1 MNGGIALGQ
10 MVQPKKVVEMEVQ
23 QGTIHIQH
31 YCVYLIPV
39 NHKPCSSVEA
49 IMPSKPE
56 ILNRGTVARS
66 RLFRA
71 DEIHLRFSNGEVRTY
86 EKLCT
91 GGPGAVL
98 IVPLL
103 DENTVLLVR
112 EYAVGIEDYHL
123 ALPKGAM
130 DLGESLLEAANRE
143 LKEEVGYGARQLKF
157 LKRIHLSPA
166 YMEHGIN
173 LVLAWDLYPERL
185 PGDEPEPIEVV
196 PYPLD
201 RLLELVMRPDVCE
214 GRSIAALF
222 MAREWLA
229 GNLSLEST

>member
-1 MNGGIALGQ
+1 MLIK
-10 MVQPKKVVEMEVQ
+10 P
-23 QGTIHIQH
+23 TI
-31 YCVYLIPV
+31 L
-39 NHKPCSSVEA
+39 KRA
-49 IMPSKPE
+49 
-56 ILNRGTVARS
+56 TVARS

-71 DEIHLRFSNGEVRTY
+71 DEVHLRFSNGEERTY
-86 EKLCT
+86 EKLCS

-123 ALPKGAM
+123 ALPKGAI
-130 DLGESLLEAANRE
+130 DQGENLIDAANRE
-143 LKEEVGYGARQLKF
+143 LQEEAGYGARKLQF
-157 LKRIHLSPA
+157 LKRINLSPA

-173 LVLAWDLYPERL
+173 VIMAWDLYPRRL

-196 PYPLD
+196 PYPLAD
-201 RLLELVMRPDVCE
+201 LLALIARPDVCE

-229 GNLSLEST
+229 GNLSPAGELCERTPAE

>member
-1 MNGGIALGQ
+1 MPIK
-10 MVQPKKVVEMEVQ
+10 P
-23 QGTIHIQH
+23 TI
-31 YCVYLIPV
+31 LTR
-39 NHKPCSSVEA
+39 A
-49 IMPSKPE
+49 
-56 ILNRGTVARS
+56 TVARS

-71 DEIHLRFSNGEVRTY
+71 DEIHLRFSNGEERTY
-86 EKLCT
+86 EKLCS

-123 ALPKGAM
+123 ALPKGAI
-130 DLGESLLEAANRE
+130 DAGETMLQAAQRE
-143 LKEEVGYGARQLKF
+143 LQEEVGYGARKLQF
-157 LKRIHLSPA
+157 LKRLNLSPA

-173 LVLAWDLYPERL
+173 IVMAWDLYPSRL
-185 PGDEPEPIEVV
+185 EGDEPEPIEVV
-196 PYPLD
+196 PYPLAD
-201 RLLELVMRPDVCE
+201 LMQLISAADVCE

-229 GNLSLEST
+229 GKWQGDSPIEELEA

>member
-1 MNGGIALGQ
+1 MP
-10 MVQPKKVVEMEVQ
+10 MP
-23 QGTIHIQH
+23 T
-31 YCVYLIPV
+31 
-39 NHKPCSSVEA
+39 KPS
-49 IMPSKPE
+49 
-56 ILNRGTVARS
+56 ILKRATVARS

-71 DEIHLRFSNGEVRTY
+71 DEIHLRFDNGEERTY

-123 ALPKGAM
+123 ALPKGAI
-130 DLGESLLEAANRE
+130 DAGETVLEAANRE
-143 LKEEVGYGARQLKF
+143 LKEEVGYGARKLQF
-157 LKRIHLSPA
+157 LKKIHLSPA

-173 LVLAWDLYPERL
+173 LVLAWDLYAERL
-185 PGDEPEPIEVV
+185 EGDEPEPIEVV
-196 PYPLD
+196 PFPLAD
-201 RLLELVMRPDVCE
+201 LLELIMRPEVCE

-229 GNLSLEST
+229 GNLQAAGVVLDLGEQQHG

>member
-1 MNGGIALGQ
+1 MLIK
-10 MVQPKKVVEMEVQ
+10 P
-23 QGTIHIQH
+23 TI
-31 YCVYLIPV
+31 L
-39 NHKPCSSVEA
+39 KRA
-49 IMPSKPE
+49 
-56 ILNRGTVARS
+56 TVARS

-71 DEIHLRFSNGEVRTY
+71 DEVHLRFSNGEERTY

-103 DENTVLLVR
+103 DEKTVLLVR

-123 ALPKGAM
+123 ALPKGAI
-130 DLGESLLEAANRE
+130 DSGENLLDAANRE
-143 LKEEVGYGARQLKF
+143 LQEEVGYGARKLQF
-157 LKRIHLSPA
+157 LKRINLSPA

-173 LVLAWDLYPERL
+173 VIMAWDLYPQRL
-185 PGDEPEPIEVV
+185 EGDEPEPIEVV
-196 PYPLD
+196 PYPLAD
-201 RLLELVMRPDVCE
+201 LLQLIARADVCE

-229 GNLSLEST
+229 GNFTAQGDVRVITDGGVV

>member
-1 MNGGIALGQ
+1 MLIK
-10 MVQPKKVVEMEVQ
+10 P
-23 QGTIHIQH
+23 TI
-31 YCVYLIPV
+31 L
-39 NHKPCSSVEA
+39 KRA
-49 IMPSKPE
+49 
-56 ILNRGTVARS
+56 TVARS

-71 DEIHLRFSNGEVRTY
+71 DEIHLRFNNGEERTY
-86 EKLCT
+86 EKLCS

-123 ALPKGAM
+123 ALPKGAI
-130 DLGESLLEAANRE
+130 DQGENLLDAANRE
-143 LKEEVGYGARQLKF
+143 LQEEVGYGARKLQF
-157 LKRIHLSPA
+157 LKRLNLSPA

-173 LVLAWDLYPERL
+173 VIMAWDLYPQRL
-185 PGDEPEPIEVV
+185 EGDEPEPIEVV
-196 PYPLD
+196 PYALAD
-201 RLLELVMRPDVCE
+201 LLQLIARSDVCE

-229 GNLSLEST
+229 GNLAAEGTLCEKESCAQ